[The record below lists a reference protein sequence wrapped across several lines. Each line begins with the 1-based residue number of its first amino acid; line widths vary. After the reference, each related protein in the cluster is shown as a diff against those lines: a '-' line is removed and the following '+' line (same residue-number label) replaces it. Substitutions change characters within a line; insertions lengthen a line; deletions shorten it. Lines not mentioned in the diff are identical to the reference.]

1 MKIGIFGGRFDP
13 IHIAHLRAA
22 IEFYEQIHLDRLIV
36 LPSGIAPH
44 KNVLAPAKDRLE
56 MARLAFAPL
65 QFAQVDD
72 YEIKTEKPAY
82 TVETLKHYKKL
93 YKNSSLFY
101 LVGLDEFLNIESW
114 RNWKECLEL
123 ANFVVVPRGKNSKHI
138 EMNKN
143 CKTIEMRTLD
153 ICSSEIRMRIEN
165 GKRVN
170 YLIPEAVRKY
180 IEQKGLYK

>member
-1 MKIGIFGGRFDP
+1 MKIGVFGGRFDP

-44 KNVLAPAKDRLE
+44 KKVFAPAKDRLE
-56 MARLAFAPL
+56 MVRLAFAPL

-101 LVGLDEFLNIESW
+101 LVGLDEFINIKTW
-114 RNWKECLEL
+114 KNWEDCLKL
-123 ANFVVVPRGKNSKHI
+123 AEFVVAPRGKDIKQLDI
-138 EMNKN
+138 RKD
-143 CKTIEMRTLD
+143 CKTISMQTLD
-153 ICSSEIRMRIEN
+153 ISSSEIRMRIEN
-165 GKRVN
+165 EKRVN
-170 YLIPEAVRKY
+170 YLIPEAVREY